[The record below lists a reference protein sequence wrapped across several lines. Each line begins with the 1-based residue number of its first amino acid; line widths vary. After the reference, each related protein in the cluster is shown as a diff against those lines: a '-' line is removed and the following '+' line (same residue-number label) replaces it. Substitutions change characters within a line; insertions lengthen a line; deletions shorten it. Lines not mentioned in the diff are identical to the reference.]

1 VNCERS
7 VVGHDQCS
15 RRGRLFVIF
24 PCVSETPDRLTDL
37 LSGRYHIE
45 RELGAGGMAT
55 VYLAHDVRH
64 DRRVAVKVLRP
75 ELAAIIG
82 AERFLA
88 EIRTTA
94 KLQHP
99 HILPLL
105 DSGEVAGTVFYAMPY
120 VEGESLRQRIERERQ
135 LSIPEAV
142 RIAREVADALDYAH
156 RHGVIHRD
164 IKPENIL
171 LHDGRALV
179 SDFGISLAVSRSE
192 GGARMTETGM
202 SLGTPHY
209 MSPEQAMGERNL
221 DARTD
226 IYALGSVLY
235 EMLVGEPPFTG
246 PTAQIIVAKAMNLEP
261 QPVTTAR
268 KTVPPN
274 VVAATMTALNKLPAD
289 RFATAAE
296 FAAALSNPA
305 YRAAIGPSARRPRP
319 SAPHWNRALAAIT
332 AGAAVAGVALGATL
346 MRMLRRPEDRPAMTA
361 RFEVAIPDSMVGRG
375 FFSGGEAPFF
385 PTGDG
390 RLLWYQSSGL
400 YERRLDT
407 VGARL
412 VRGLATSDGTIQ
424 DISRDGSQLLVIS
437 SSLGVGG
444 RGGRP
449 GGGGGRGD
457 HVVLSVVPIRGG
469 AGRALADSA
478 GVAVWGDDGYVYY
491 AFYLPGT
498 GRSGLARI
506 RSDGGRPDTLATF
519 KDSVGALPQ
528 NLTALPNGRGLVLS
542 FGSRTAP
549 RLMAFDLRNRTWTQ
563 LGAGGPKVTY
573 VAPGYLLFTS
583 GSSIM
588 AAPFDKSRLT
598 FSRPPIPF
606 VTIDAPT
613 VRFSANGGVLVYRGS
628 GAGSE
633 ALPLAVR
640 TRRGET
646 RELPNVPAG
655 WGFFSPTV
663 SPDGKRFAVTGQQWS
678 AAGGPVRASG
688 GNALPD
694 NIFVYELPAG
704 PMSRL
709 PSSESDANPS
719 WLPNGREVSFV
730 RLARDSARSL
740 MRRPWDGSG
749 EAKRVYTGN
758 SDVRVGSWLPDG
770 RRVVLSYSTHTMSGR
785 GPGRGMAGDIGILSL
800 DRPDSIVPLI
810 ATPSYEGA
818 PQVSP
823 DGRLLAYQSDESGT
837 MEVYVRS
844 IAGGDRRQVSLTTG
858 ANPRWGWSAR
868 ELFFTSGGALMSAE
882 IRSAGELS
890 VSAVKPLFSGLQG
903 SRAPAPLP
911 GDSLFIGWGDDD
923 VIAALSKAPAV
934 VLVNYG
940 PLLDRLFAKPPE

>member
-1 VNCERS
+1 MTCGS
-7 VVGHDQCS
+7 GSCS
-15 RRGRLFVIF
+15 RLGRLCAIF
-24 PCVSETPDRLTDL
+24 HGVSETPDRLSHS
-37 LSGRYHIE
+37 LSDRYRIE

-64 DRRVAVKVLRP
+64 DRHVAVKVLRP

-82 AERFLA
+82 AERFLS
-88 EIRTTA
+88 EIKTTA

-120 VEGESLRQRIERERQ
+120 VEGESLRQRIEREKQ
-135 LSIPEAV
+135 LSIPDAV
-142 RIAREVADALDYAH
+142 RIASEVADALDYAH

-226 IYALGSVLY
+226 IYALGCVLY

-246 PTAQIIVAKAMNLEP
+246 PTAQVVVAKTINAEP
-261 QPVTTAR
+261 EPVTTSR

-289 RFATAAE
+289 RFGTAAE
-296 FAAALSNPA
+296 FAAALANPA
-305 YRAAIGPSARRPRP
+305 YRAVIGPSVRLPRQP
-319 SAPHWNRALAAIT
+319 APRWNRTLAAIT
-332 AGAAVAGVALGATL
+332 AAAALAGVALGATL
-346 MRMLRRPEDRPAMTA
+346 MRVLRPARERPAITA
-361 RFEVAIPDSMVGRG
+361 RFEVAMPDSMLGRG
-375 FFSGGEAPFF
+375 FFSGGEAPLF

-390 RLLWYQSSGL
+390 RLLWYQSNGL
-400 YERRLDT
+400 YERQLDS
-407 VGARL
+407 VAPRL
-412 VRGLATSDGTIQ
+412 VRPLVTNDGSIQ
-424 DISRDGSQLLVIS
+424 DISPDGSQLLVVS
-437 SSLGVGG
+437 GGRGGRLGGGVGG
-444 RGGRP
+444 RGDR
-449 GGGGGRGD
+449 
-457 HVVLSVVPIRGG
+457 VVLSVMPVRGG
-469 AGRALADSA
+469 PGRTLADSA
-478 GVAVWGDDGYVYY
+478 DFAVWGNDGYIYY
-491 AFYLPGT
+491 TFYWPNVGK
-498 GRSGLARI
+498 SGLARI
-506 RSDGGRPDTLATF
+506 RVDGGRPDTLATF
-519 KDSVGALPQ
+519 KDSVGTLPQ

-542 FGSRTAP
+542 FGSRASP
-549 RLMAFDLRNRTWTQ
+549 YLMAFDLRNRTWHQ
-563 LGAGGPKVTY
+563 LGAGGPKVKY
-573 VAPGYLLFTS
+573 VEPGYLLFAS
-583 GSSIM
+583 GPSIM
-588 AAPFDKSRLT
+588 AAPFDLGRLA
-598 FSRPPIPF
+598 FSRPPVPL

-613 VRFSANGGVLVYRGS
+613 IRFSANGGVLVYRGS

-633 ALPLAVR
+633 VPPLVIR
-640 TRRGET
+640 TKRGEA
-646 RELPNVPAG
+646 RALPNVPAG
-655 WGFFSPTV
+655 WGFFNPMV
-663 SPDGKRFAVTGQQWS
+663 SPDGKRFAVTGQQWTATGGFGRAG
-678 AAGGPVRASG
+678 AA
-688 GNALPD
+688 NAVPD
-694 NIFVYELPAG
+694 NIFVYELPSG

-709 PSSESDANPS
+709 SSVDADANAT
-719 WLPNGREVSFV
+719 WLPTGREVSFV
-730 RLARDSARSL
+730 RLARDSTRSF

-749 EAKRVYTGN
+749 EAKRVYTGK
-758 SDVRVGSWLPDG
+758 SDVRLGSWLPDG
-770 RRVVLSYSTHTMSGR
+770 RRVVLSYSSHVTSGR
-785 GPGRGMAGDIGILSL
+785 GPGRGMVGDIGILLL

-810 ATPSYEGA
+810 ATPSYEGV

-844 IAGGDRRQVSLTTG
+844 IAGGERRQVSLTAG
-858 ANPRWGWSAR
+858 ANPRWGWSGR

-890 VSAVKPLFSGLQG
+890 ESVVKSLFSGLQG

-911 GDSLFIGWGDDD
+911 GDSLFIAWGDDD
-923 VIAALSKAPAV
+923 VLAALSKAPAV

-940 PLLDRLFAKPPE
+940 QLLDRLFAKLPE